1 VPSVIPPN
9 ATPEGSSITSASSNN
24 QAIISSLRKTINHL
38 KSISCEAFNH
48 LRGGHLAAAA
58 AFFHGVCTG
67 NRYIGGFKPYRPT
80 SKLAHTVH
88 SRLRVRAQPTTC
100 TVQCTQLLLL
110 LCRYPPTQKFKFK
123 TYAHQTLCKKT
134 PPHTRGFFSN
144 RSHQRPAV
152 GWGGFDVR
160 QCRVLSILLS
170 IMAFPATTNG

>member
-1 VPSVIPPN
+1 MWSLQS
-9 ATPEGSSITSASSNN
+9 PE
-24 QAIISSLRKTINHL
+24 
-38 KSISCEAFNH
+38 
-48 LRGGHLAAAA
+48 GGHLAAAA

-170 IMAFPATTNG
+170 IMAFPATTNGWEQLLLGNSKSIYHVCNCFHFLKTNTKSPGLLPGRYSA